1 MVLRLPEH
9 PVSGPAGARA
19 PGEERGGTV
28 TISGPWVLH
37 FSWGCTD
44 DYGRVGLV
52 FDPDGTFSGGG
63 FSGAWRQ
70 QDGTLLLRFA
80 DGPAQYGGTVTGTAG
95 AGAMSSFDG
104 SPGGCWYLAR
114 QGSAG
119 GPGSVDSSA
128 GQPADVAGRRLDS
141 AGTAPG
147 APDGPGT
154 APGELDAAGNRI

>member
-1 MVLRLPEH
+1 MRTTNRILSALLGLVLL
-9 PVSGPAGARA
+9 A
-19 PGEERGGTV
+19 
-28 TISGPWVLH
+28 
-37 FSWGCTD
+37 
-44 DYGRVGLV
+44 VGLAV
-52 FDPDGTFSGGG
+52 AIETALIAWGGRPAVVPVDRWYASLRG
-63 FSGAWRQ
+63 
-70 QDGTLLLRFA
+70 LRFA

-119 GPGSVDSSA
+119 GPGSADSSA